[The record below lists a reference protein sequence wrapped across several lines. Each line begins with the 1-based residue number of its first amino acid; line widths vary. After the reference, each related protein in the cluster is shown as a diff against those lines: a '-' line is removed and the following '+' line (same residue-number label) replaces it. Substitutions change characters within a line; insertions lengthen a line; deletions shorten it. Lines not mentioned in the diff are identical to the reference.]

1 MIQFSRQER
10 DAMSDALK
18 AYFSD
23 ELDRE
28 LGQFEAEFLLD
39 FIGRELGAYFYNR
52 GLYDAQALLAGRID
66 ELGDAILE
74 LEQSPGVAD

>member
-1 MIQFSRQER
+1 
-10 DAMSDALK
+10 MSDALK